1 MIKLSERMTSTYTT
15 LLTTLNRGVFTIT
28 MNRPDVFNA
37 CNEALT
43 LELQSAFAEAAA
55 SDDVRCV
62 ILTGAG
68 RAFCSGQDLKDAPT
82 GGGKRS
88 LQDSLERRYNPI
100 IRLIRELPKPVIAGI
115 NGVAAGAGL
124 SLALACD
131 MRIMSA
137 SARLVEAFIGIA
149 LVPDSGATYFYPR
162 MLGYSKAFEF
172 ATLNKPIGADEALQ
186 LGLVNYVYHPQAFKD
201 SLHELALQFAQGPTQ
216 SYGFVKKMLQRGM
229 TASLDEMLDMEVIYQ
244 QRAGDSA
251 DYSEGVSA
259 FIEKRS
265 PAFSGK

>member
-1 MIKLSERMTSTYTT
+1 
-15 LLTTLNRGVFTIT
+15 
-28 MNRPDVFNA
+28 
-37 CNEALT
+37 
-43 LELQSAFAEAAA
+43 
-55 SDDVRCV
+55 
-62 ILTGAG
+62 
-68 RAFCSGQDLKDAPT
+68 
-82 GGGKRS
+82 
-88 LQDSLERRYNPI
+88 
-100 IRLIRELPKPVIAGI
+100 
-115 NGVAAGAGL
+115 
-124 SLALACD
+124 
-131 MRIMSA
+131 MSA